1 MRVDNALDGRAD
13 QDPYRHTGYLLR
25 RAQQLHVATWTR
37 LVSAD
42 TTSVQYAILALL
54 DRLGAA
60 SQRTLCDEADLDRST
75 IADILVRMERRGLVE
90 RTRDLDDRR
99 RNAVTLTAEGRAEY
113 ERLRPRVNV
122 ADAELTG
129 ALGPEELTAL
139 RAHLRRMLAS
149 A

>member
-1 MRVDNALDGRAD
+1 MRVDTPLDGRED

-37 LVSAD
+37 LVSAE

-54 DRLGAA
+54 NRLGAS

-90 RTRDLDDRR
+90 RTRDPDDRR
-99 RNAVTLTAEGRAEY
+99 RNAVTLTPAGHEEY
-113 ERLRPRVNV
+113 ARLRPRVNA

-129 ALGPEELTAL
+129 ALSPDERAAL
-139 RAHLRRMLAS
+139 RAQLRRMLRS

>member
-1 MRVDNALDGRAD
+1 MDGRED
-13 QDPYRHTGYLLR
+13 LDPYRHTGYLLR

-37 LVSAD
+37 RVSAD
-42 TTSVQYAILALL
+42 TTSVQYSILALL

-90 RTRDLDDRR
+90 RTRDPDDRR
-99 RNAVTLTAEGRAEY
+99 RNAVTLTPDGHAEY
-113 ERLRPRVNV
+113 ARLRPRVNA

-129 ALGPEELTAL
+129 ALDPEELAAL
-139 RAHLRRMLAS
+139 RAQLRRMLDS